1 MAAGVEIVELT
12 GNVLHPFQIVSHER
26 LGEAAVFFRRA
37 AEVQRIGRVGDDG
50 GKAVFPQ
57 QFRQGVRIGGVQRLG
72 AAPPGIAG
80 KKLECV
86 RAQCQCLTSHGAKP
100 LGRG

>member
-1 MAAGVEIVELT
+1 MAAGMKIIQHMRQIRVQRHH
-12 GNVLHPFQIVSHER
+12 VLAHGVPRER
-26 LGEAAVFFRRA
+26 PQPLIKGTR
-37 AEVQRIGRVGDDG
+37 VQRIGRVGDDG

-86 RAQCQCLTSHGAKP
+86 RADGKRLLAHRAVS
-100 LGRG
+100 L